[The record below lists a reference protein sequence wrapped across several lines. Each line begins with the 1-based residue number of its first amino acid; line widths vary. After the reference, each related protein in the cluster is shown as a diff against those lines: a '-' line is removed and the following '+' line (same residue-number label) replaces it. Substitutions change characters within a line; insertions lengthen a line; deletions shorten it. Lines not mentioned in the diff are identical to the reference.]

1 MVLRNEDGQLQYNE
15 FEIAKSYDF
24 NLYGFTFYG
33 LAELRMDK
41 SLCPSLLIALPLQH
55 VLGPVLMV
63 GRRG

>member
-1 MVLRNEDGQLQYNE
+1 MVLRNEDGQLQYND

-41 SLCPSLLIALPLQH
+41 SLVRNRPSLIGGGYLIF
-55 VLGPVLMV
+55 
-63 GRRG
+63 R

>member
-1 MVLRNEDGQLQYNE
+1 MVLRNEDGQLQYND

-41 SLCPSLLIALPLQH
+41 S
-55 VLGPVLMV
+55 
-63 GRRG
+63 

>member
-1 MVLRNEDGQLQYNE
+1 MVLRNEDGQLQYND

-41 SLCPSLLIALPLQH
+41 SLLVVSVRQEADSAKNSVDRFILF
-55 VLGPVLMV
+55 
-63 GRRG
+63 